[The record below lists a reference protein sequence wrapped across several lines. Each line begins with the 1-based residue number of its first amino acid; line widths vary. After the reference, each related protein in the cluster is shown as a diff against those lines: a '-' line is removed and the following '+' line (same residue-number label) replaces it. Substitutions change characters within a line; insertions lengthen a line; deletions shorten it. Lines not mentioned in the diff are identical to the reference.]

1 MTETTDWR
9 GRLRNA
15 VRSKWGHV
23 AWSLIG
29 LPMACLIASTTS
41 FTLVHVVGVFG
52 PSFVVSLLQLV
63 CAYREQP
70 CPFDAKVN
78 EEASRLIRD
87 NVVAAV
93 ILLFLVGAAIQAFGE
108 GIDGLLAK
116 QDSTLRALIVLYP
129 WLGLIRAMLATH
141 WTKKSVEKN
150 AAPVVGAVEVD
161 AWASTSHE
169 SVLVDGLEGCYN
181 TAAGDDGGRSSE
193 RRTSAAEEFSVN
205 SARDRRLMVAGVVIG
220 VLSRRLIARRL
231 RRN

>member
-1 MTETTDWR
+1 
-9 GRLRNA
+9 
-15 VRSKWGHV
+15 
-23 AWSLIG
+23 
-29 LPMACLIASTTS
+29 MACLIASTTS

-108 GIDGLLAK
+108 GIDGLLGK

>member
-93 ILLFLVGAAIQAFGE
+93 ILLFMVGAAIQAFGE
-108 GIDGLLAK
+108 GIDGLLGK

-129 WLGLIRAMLATH
+129 WRGLICATLATH
-141 WTKKSVEKN
+141 RTKK
-150 AAPVVGAVEVD
+150 D
-161 AWASTSHE
+161 AKK
-169 SVLVDGLEGCYN
+169 
-181 TAAGDDGGRSSE
+181 
-193 RRTSAAEEFSVN
+193 
-205 SARDRRLMVAGVVIG
+205 
-220 VLSRRLIARRL
+220 
-231 RRN
+231 